1 MRGKGV
7 ARHKSL
13 HCSRLQLRRQ
23 CLWLL
28 LRSRVG
34 EGPCRGGRG
43 RLCELGEFFLK
54 VQMPACK
61 EACEEGLNHSP
72 KHTEREG
79 EAVQA

>member
-1 MRGKGV
+1 MPACKEACKEGLNPRPK
-7 ARHKSL
+7 HT
-13 HCSRLQLRRQ
+13 
-23 CLWLL
+23 
-28 LRSRVG
+28 G
-34 EGPCRGGRG
+34 ERGRG
-43 RLCELGEFFLK
+43 RLCKLGEFFLK